1 MVVVDVVDDDYDV
14 GGGGDGVDF
23 DDIAAEVHVGT
34 GNDLKYNIVR
44 SDEENGGWNMN
55 CHNNNVGF
63 HHPPLIGK
71 RMRCYRSYLERG
83 RQQ

>member
-1 MVVVDVVDDDYDV
+1 MVLVVVVVVDAAAAGGDATGDTAGDV
-14 GGGGDGVDF
+14 GGVDF
-23 DDIAAEVHVGT
+23 DDIGAEVQVGT

-71 RMRCYRSYLERG
+71 RMR
-83 RQQ
+83 